1 MKPLWITIEPSKP
14 RQIIIQLLILFY
26 SNGAY
31 DFPPTGMIIKASN
44 VPPNYN
50 FIWIYMYVQQ
60 QFLYSIPTTDRL
72 IQSKFENIDIS
83 YFLKRT
89 LTWFHNLN
97 YLYNK
102 RMSWHELI
110 LCFLRLLHH
119 SHNTPHG

>member
-50 FIWIYMYVQQ
+50 FICIYIYICSVNPIQIWKHWYKLL
-60 QFLYSIPTTDRL
+60 FEKDFNL
-72 IQSKFENIDIS
+72 IS
-83 YFLKRT
+83 
-89 LTWFHNLN
+89 
-97 YLYNK
+97 
-102 RMSWHELI
+102 
-110 LCFLRLLHH
+110 
-119 SHNTPHG
+119 